1 MKDGRIDGDE
11 AKNIFKTLNDLEG
24 SKISNSKSVCRS
36 GDYEHFDFTRFGTLS
51 SVYLK
56 MVNRSI
62 GINFA
67 KLKLNLSLEMG

>member
-1 MKDGRIDGDE
+1 MEESMVMKQKIYL
-11 AKNIFKTLNDLEG
+11 KLKDLAG
-24 SKISNSKSVCRS
+24 SKISNSKSVYRS

>member
-11 AKNIFKTLNDLEG
+11 AKNIFKTLKDMEG
-24 SKISNSKSVCRS
+24 SKINDSKLVYRS
-36 GDYEHFDFTRFGTLS
+36 GDNEHFDFTRFGTLS